1 METFLFKS
9 LSKINN
15 KGPNKIVER
24 ISKPKSC
31 FSEKINKID
40 KLLAKLTKKK
50 REDPNKQNK
59 KWKRK
64 SKTTNATDIWNI
76 IGKYYEQL
84 YMSKLENLEEMDR
97 FLERHK
103 LPIPNQ
109 EEKDKLNG
117 PITNSEIEF
126 IIK

>member
-1 METFLFKS
+1 MRCSKNNSKVNFCSSIGFNQQINKTLKSNQPAKRFKRKQTKLKVSRVKKIIKIIEKIKMETFLFKS

-59 KWKRK
+59 K
-64 SKTTNATDIWNI
+64 
-76 IGKYYEQL
+76 
-84 YMSKLENLEEMDR
+84 
-97 FLERHK
+97 
-103 LPIPNQ
+103 
-109 EEKDKLNG
+109 
-117 PITNSEIEF
+117 
-126 IIK
+126 

>member
-1 METFLFKS
+1 
-9 LSKINN
+9 
-15 KGPNKIVER
+15 
-24 ISKPKSC
+24 
-31 FSEKINKID
+31 
-40 KLLAKLTKKK
+40 
-50 REDPNKQNK
+50 
-59 KWKRK
+59 
-64 SKTTNATDIWNI
+64 
-76 IGKYYEQL
+76 
-84 YMSKLENLEEMDR
+84 MSKLENLEEMDR

>member
-59 KWKRK
+59 K
-64 SKTTNATDIWNI
+64 
-76 IGKYYEQL
+76 
-84 YMSKLENLEEMDR
+84 
-97 FLERHK
+97 
-103 LPIPNQ
+103 
-109 EEKDKLNG
+109 
-117 PITNSEIEF
+117 
-126 IIK
+126 